1 MTLIRLLL
9 FLNAFAIH
17 SALYLSKEREE
28 GESLI
33 HKKFLRDRSWFSQLC
48 RYLRKFYITV
58 LFFIDCPWYIFAAGA
73 PWNPRSTKE
82 NYSRWMRT
90 AYFNLHFN
98 LLSPVLHCTRGVT
111 QVQSFYGPARLTQL
125 GQQPRFVRPGRDHY
139 YRSSMSRLV

>member
-1 MTLIRLLL
+1 MTLIKLLL
-9 FLNAFAIH
+9 LLNAIH
-17 SALYLSKEREE
+17 SVCICQRRERERE
-28 GESLI
+28 GGESLI
-33 HKKFLRDRSWFSQLC
+33 HQEISAWSFVIFSALPRRGNSTPLCYSSSIVIGISLRWDS
-48 RYLRKFYITV
+48 
-58 LFFIDCPWYIFAAGA
+58 
-73 PWNPRSTKE
+73 WNPHSTKE

-98 LLSPVLHCTRGVT
+98 LLSPVLHCDVT